1 MSENP
6 NFIVELFIRTLE
18 VKHKLTFEKDKEE
31 YSFYSFR
38 YFKVLFDTYL
48 NGQGKPEELKEYIAA
63 GVENEQVIET
73 IAQEVIEWQGKAADM
88 RAAEEAKKKEQESES
103 KKMNE
108 YVAAKTKKAK

>member
-31 YSFYSFR
+31 

-88 RAAEEAKKKEQESES
+88 RAAEEAKKKEKESES